1 MAVVPVI
8 YELYRFLKEKYP
20 PEKYPYLYGVMAIP
34 ETIKWTE
41 QKVKLLKERWQEHHP
56 SHSPYAVKLI
66 EEEMNGKTKQTF
78 VTFGIPTKEE
88 AIAVAYSLEDYPPMK
103 DVVVIDQMGGRTV
116 WQYSI
121 DAPLDKNKR
130 YAVCHAYYF
139 YFFEPEYDIKGV
151 YYTNNLEKAI
161 SVGKRLAE
169 RPGDKNFLI
178 VDRTTRKVLYSFS
191 DVPIEEYE
199 MWGNFYV

>member
-1 MAVVPVI
+1 MTEFTGLWI
-8 YELYRFLKEKYP
+8 LKEMLRRYP
-20 PEKYPYLYGVMAIP
+20 PSQYPYLYGLSGQILKGI
-34 ETIKWTE
+34 ETS
-41 QKVKLLKERWQEHHP
+41 EH
-56 SHSPYAVKLI
+56 HSPYAVKLI
-66 EEEMNGKTKQTF
+66 EEIDGKTKQTF
-78 VTFGIPTKEE
+78 VSSGIPTKEE

-161 SVGKRLAE
+161 EVGKRLAE

-191 DVPIEEYE
+191 DVPPEEYE